1 MTNGTHTTMAFA
13 LLALVAACSDGRSPT
28 PPTSLQPPT
37 SPTPPVTGVQPVVT
51 GISPSIGSDRGG
63 GWGAIT
69 GIDFMAGA
77 ILTLG
82 GSGIRTTLQDS
93 TTIRFSGIPA
103 HATGR
108 VDVVVTN
115 PGGLSGTL
123 SRGYTF
129 ASPASFDFSGD
140 WVAHAGPEYEI
151 DMRFTI
157 KRNQLVSLSCG
168 GVPVALSAPA
178 EVLGPEFSVGAN
190 AGVTMTGTL
199 VSPVNAVGTI
209 DVPACSSRWW
219 ADKAQD

>member
-1 MTNGTHTTMAFA
+1 MTNGTHTTLAFA
-13 LLALVAACSDGRSPT
+13 LLALVTACSDGRSPT
-28 PPTSLQPPT
+28 PSTSLPLPT
-37 SPTPPVTGVQPVVT
+37 SPTPPATGVRPVVT
-51 GISPSIGSDRGG
+51 GITPSIGSDRGG

-69 GIDFMAGA
+69 GTDFTAGA

-82 GSGIRTTLQDS
+82 GSGIRIFSQDRTTL
-93 TTIRFSGIPA
+93 RFSGIPA
-103 HATGR
+103 HAIGT

-123 SRGYTF
+123 SNGYTF

-140 WVAHAGPEYEI
+140 WIAHAGPEYEI
-151 DMRFTI
+151 DMRFAI
-157 KRNQLVSLSCG
+157 RQNQLVSLSCG
-168 GVPVALSAPA
+168 GVAVALSAPA
-178 EVLGPEFSVGAN
+178 EVLGAEFSVGAN

-219 ADKAQD
+219 ADKVHD